1 MKILGPLLRNISAR
15 TPYAV
20 VLILVVLVP
29 LWVFEWSPSD
39 AALPTTA
46 EYQMPNVAS
55 IPVEIEETLPPTV
68 VKNLKVGKGDTLM
81 ALLVGAGL
89 QRTDA
94 HNAIKALSKHFS
106 PKRIRPGQEIEL
118 TFLMAGKSRATK
130 SGKNKEPAGLL
141 NRMVLRPDIY
151 KEYIVRPIG
160 DGRFKAA
167 LTKKAVTAKLSRAE
181 GSIDNSLYVSAT
193 KSGVPAPVLMEM
205 IRIFSWDVDFQR
217 GIRYGDK
224 YEIMFEKLFT
234 EKGEFARYGKIL
246 YANLILR
253 GEERPL
259 YRYRT
264 SKGIDDYFDD
274 KGRSARKA
282 LMRTPINGAR
292 LSSGYGRRRH
302 PILGYTKM
310 HRGSD
315 FAAPRGTPIYAGGS
329 GTVVYRARK
338 GGYGNYIRIR
348 HNSEYSTAYA
358 HMKSFARNV
367 RSGSRVR
374 QGQVI
379 GYVGSTGRSTGP
391 HLHYEILRRGRQVNP
406 MRIKMPS
413 GKHLK
418 TKELARFVKSR
429 DKIASKF
436 ASLPAISKI
445 ASK

>member
-1 MKILGPLLRNISAR
+1 VKEIGMEILGQLLRKYISR
-15 TPYAV
+15 TPFAV
-20 VLILVVLVP
+20 LLIFAVLLP
-29 LWVFEWSPSD
+29 LWMFEWSPSD
-39 AALPTTA
+39 AAMPTTA
-46 EYQMPNVAS
+46 ELQMPDVAT
-55 IPVEIEETLPPTV
+55 IPVDIEDTLPPAEIKRIT
-68 VKNLKVGKGDTLM
+68 VGKGDTLM
-81 ALLVGAGL
+81 ALLVRAGL
-89 QRTDA
+89 PRTDS
-94 HNAIKALSKHFS
+94 HHAIKALSKKFS

-118 TFLMAGKSRATK
+118 TF
-130 SGKNKEPAGLL
+130 EPAVAVEGKDSAKEL
-141 NRMVLRPDIY
+141 NKLVVRPDIY
-151 KEYIVRPIG
+151 KEYVVRPAG
-160 DGRFKAA
+160 EGRFKAV
-167 LTKKAVTAKLSRAE
+167 LEKKAVETKLSRAE

-193 KSGVPAPVLMEM
+193 KAGVPVPVLMEM

-217 GIRYGDK
+217 GIRTGDK
-224 YEIMFEKLFT
+224 FEIMFERLFT
-234 EKGEFARYGKIL
+234 DKGEFARYGRVL

-253 GEERPL
+253 GDQRPL

-264 SKGIDDYFDD
+264 TKGTDDYFDE

-310 HRGSD
+310 HRGAD

-358 HMKSFARNV
+358 HMKSFARKV
-367 RSGSRVR
+367 RRGSRVR

-418 TKELARFVKSR
+418 GKELTRFTKVR
-429 DKIASKF
+429 DKLDVTY
-436 ASLPAISKI
+436 ASLPAFSKV
-445 ASK
+445 ARK

>member
-1 MKILGPLLRNISAR
+1 MEILGQLLRKYISR
-15 TPYAV
+15 TPFAV
-20 VLILVVLVP
+20 LLIFAVLLP
-29 LWVFEWSPSD
+29 LWMFEWSPSD
-39 AALPTTA
+39 AAMPTTA
-46 EYQMPNVAS
+46 ELQMPDVAT
-55 IPVEIEETLPPTV
+55 IPVDIEDTLPPAEIKRIT
-68 VKNLKVGKGDTLM
+68 VGKGDTLM
-81 ALLVGAGL
+81 ALLVRAGL
-89 QRTDA
+89 PRTDS
-94 HNAIKALSKHFS
+94 HHAIKALSKKFS

-118 TFLMAGKSRATK
+118 TF
-130 SGKNKEPAGLL
+130 EPAVAVEGKDSAKEL
-141 NRMVLRPDIY
+141 NKLVVRPDIY
-151 KEYIVRPIG
+151 KEYVVRPAG
-160 DGRFKAA
+160 EGRFKAV
-167 LTKKAVTAKLSRAE
+167 LEKKAVETKLSRAE

-193 KSGVPAPVLMEM
+193 KAGVPVPVLMEM

-217 GIRYGDK
+217 GIRTGDK
-224 YEIMFEKLFT
+224 FEIMFERLFT
-234 EKGEFARYGKIL
+234 DKGEFARYGRVL

-253 GEERPL
+253 GDQRPL

-264 SKGIDDYFDD
+264 TKGTDDYFDE

-310 HRGSD
+310 HRGAD

-358 HMKSFARNV
+358 HMKSFARKV
-367 RSGSRVR
+367 RRGSRVR

-418 TKELARFVKSR
+418 GKELTRFTKVR
-429 DKIASKF
+429 DKLDVTY
-436 ASLPAISKI
+436 ASLPAFSKV
-445 ASK
+445 ARK